1 MMSDYLIYEKRRKLL
16 ADNMQKN
23 SIAIIEASPE
33 KIRNNDSAYRYR
45 QCSNFYYLTGY
56 NKPDAILV
64 VQKMKNTMTSY
75 FYSKKPNK
83 YDSIWTGDL
92 LTCKKISST
101 FGFDKTDYIC
111 NFEKALNSFLKKSD
125 VVYHSLTGSS
135 PVSNMLEKCMFSLE
149 RDYRKGTQLPSS
161 QYSIKKIIHKLRLI
175 KTKDEISNIKKA
187 CQISA
192 DAHIN
197 LMKKCEPGISEK
209 QLESQLIFDF
219 GSSNAYEAY
228 TSIVAGGKNA
238 CILHY
243 IDNSST
249 LKSGDLL
256 LTDAACEFKN
266 YASDITR
273 TIPINGKYSTAQKDL
288 YELVLLAQKNAIS
301 KCTVGNTLTNIHQAA
316 VKTLSKGLIK
326 LGLIKGDYKAVVK
339 NGAYKKFYMHNTGH
353 WLGLDVHDP
362 SDYMI
367 DEKPI
372 PLQPGMIFT
381 VEPGL
386 YIRPDKS
393 VDKKYHNIG
402 IRIEDDVLITKSGP
416 EVLTSKA
423 PKNIKDIE
431 YIMNSN
437 NE

>member
-1 MMSDYLIYEKRRKLL
+1 MSDYLIYEKRRKLL

-273 TIPINGKYSTAQKDL
+273 TIPINGKYTTAQKDL

>member
-1 MMSDYLIYEKRRKLL
+1 MTDYLIYEQRRKML
-16 ADNMQKN
+16 AKNMQKN
-23 SIAIIEASPE
+23 SIAIVEASPE
-33 KIRNNDSAYRYR
+33 KIRNNDSTYRYR

-56 NKPDAILV
+56 NKPGAILV
-64 VQKMKNTMTSY
+64 VQKKKNNQISY

-83 YDSIWTGDL
+83 YDSVWTGDL
-92 LTCKKISST
+92 LTCKKISTT
-101 FGFDKTDYIC
+101 FGFGKTDYID
-111 NFEKALNSFLKKSD
+111 NFEKALYIFLKQSD
-125 VVYHSLTGSS
+125 IIYHSLTKSS
-135 PVSNMLEKCMFSLE
+135 SAYNILEKCMFSLE

-161 QYSIKKIIHKLRLI
+161 QHSVKKIIHKLRLI
-175 KTKDEISNIKKA
+175 KGKDEIKTIKKA
-187 CQISA
+187 CLISA
-192 DAHIN
+192 GAHIN
-197 LMKKCEPGISEK
+197 LMKKCKPDISEK
-209 QLESQLIFDF
+209 QLESQLIYDF
-219 GSSNAYEAY
+219 GSSNASEAY

-238 CILHY
+238 CVLHY
-243 IDNSST
+243 TDNASM
-249 LKSGDLL
+249 LKNGDLL

-273 TIPINGKYSTAQKDL
+273 TIPINGRFSNAQKDL

-301 KCTVGNTLTNIHQAA
+301 KCLAGNTLRDIHQVA

-326 LGLIKGDYKAVVK
+326 LGLIKGEYKTVIK
-339 NGAYKKFYMHNTGH
+339 NEVYKKFYMHNTGH

-362 SDYMI
+362 CDYMI

-372 PLQPGMIFT
+372 LLQPGMIFT

-386 YIRPDKS
+386 YVRPDKS

-402 IRIEDDVLITKSGP
+402 IRIEDDVLITKNGP

-431 YIMNSN
+431 NIMNSK

>member
-1 MMSDYLIYEKRRKLL
+1 MTDYLIYEKRRKLL
-16 ADNMQKN
+16 ASNMHEN

-33 KIRNNDSAYRYR
+33 KIRNNDSTYRYR

-56 NKPDAILV
+56 NKSGAILV
-64 VQKMKNTMTSY
+64 VQKKTNNVISH

-83 YDSIWTGDL
+83 YDSVWTGDL
-92 LTCKKISST
+92 LTCKKIAST
-101 FGFDKTDYIC
+101 FGFDKTNYLD
-111 NFEKALNSFLKKSD
+111 NFEKNLNLFLEKSD
-125 VVYHSLTGSS
+125 IVYHSLTKSS
-135 PVSNMLEKCMFSLE
+135 PASNTLEKCMLNLE

-161 QYSIKKIIHKLRLI
+161 QYSLKKIIHKLSLI

-197 LMKKCEPGISEK
+197 LMKKCKPGISEK

-219 GSSNAYEAY
+219 GSSNASEAY

-301 KCTVGNTLTNIHQAA
+301 KCIAGNTLADIHQAA

-326 LGLIKGDYKAVVK
+326 LGLIKGDYKTVIKKEV
-339 NGAYKKFYMHNTGH
+339 YKKFYMHNTGH

-402 IRIEDDVLITKSGP
+402 IRIEDDVLITKSSP

-423 PKNIKDIE
+423 PKNIRDIE
-431 YIMNSN
+431 DIMNSN

>member
-1 MMSDYLIYEKRRKLL
+1 
-16 ADNMQKN
+16 
-23 SIAIIEASPE
+23 
-33 KIRNNDSAYRYR
+33 
-45 QCSNFYYLTGY
+45 
-56 NKPDAILV
+56 
-64 VQKMKNTMTSY
+64 
-75 FYSKKPNK
+75 
-83 YDSIWTGDL
+83 
-92 LTCKKISST
+92 
-101 FGFDKTDYIC
+101 
-111 NFEKALNSFLKKSD
+111 
-125 VVYHSLTGSS
+125 
-135 PVSNMLEKCMFSLE
+135 
-149 RDYRKGTQLPSS
+149 
-161 QYSIKKIIHKLRLI
+161 
-175 KTKDEISNIKKA
+175 
-187 CQISA
+187 
-192 DAHIN
+192 
-197 LMKKCEPGISEK
+197 MKKCKPGISEK

-219 GSSNAYEAY
+219 GSSNASEAY

-301 KCTVGNTLTNIHQAA
+301 KCIAGNTLADIHQAA

-326 LGLIKGDYKAVVK
+326 LGLIKGDYKTVIKKEV
-339 NGAYKKFYMHNTGH
+339 YKKFYMHNTGH

-367 DEKPI
+367 NEKPI

-402 IRIEDDVLITKSGP
+402 IRIEDDVLITKSSP

-423 PKNIKDIE
+423 PKNIRDIE
-431 YIMNSN
+431 DIMNSN